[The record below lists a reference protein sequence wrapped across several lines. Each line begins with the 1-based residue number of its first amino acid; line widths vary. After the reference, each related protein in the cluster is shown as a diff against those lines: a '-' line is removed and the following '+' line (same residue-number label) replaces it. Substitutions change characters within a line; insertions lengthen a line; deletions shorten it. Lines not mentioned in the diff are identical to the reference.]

1 MPGDYLAWAERVQ
14 SGLALGSVRDGH
26 ASGPCVVCD
35 ALFGSCVVRDGGR
48 PADGPDECAGCDS
61 RHASRTSPHWGL
73 RERRTCR
80 SGPPR
85 PVRTPPR
92 GGGGWL
98 SPVSAGVRHDGGDG
112 GPSWLP
118 VPGPEA
124 QGRVRRSATSSPL
137 VAQRIAK
144 YNRLLRIEKKLGDPA
159 ESAGATTVP
168 CFRPD

>member
-1 MPGDYLAWAERVQ
+1 MRRVRLTACV
-14 SGLALGSVRDGH
+14 SHFPALGS
-26 ASGPCVVCD
+26 
-35 ALFGSCVVRDGGR
+35 
-48 PADGPDECAGCDS
+48 E
-61 RHASRTSPHWGL
+61 RTPHL
-73 RERRTCR
+73 SQRTA
-80 SGPPR
+80 PR

-144 YNRLLRIEKKLGDPA
+144 YNRLLRIEEELGDPA